1 MPPAPVA
8 VIDALNSLLEAEVNS
23 ILRFMGAGYPHMDRT
38 TAEIRRPLQEMLE
51 RRERRMDTLV
61 GLIESLGGVPNTAPP
76 GVDPEEQYL
85 AFLSL
90 KFLLPRLVHGK
101 RLILERYENAL
112 RALRAQKDVV
122 DPEVLATVE
131 AMTQDHRDGIAL
143 LEKVKV

>member
-23 ILRFMGAGYPHMDRT
+23 ILRFMGAGYPHMNRA
-38 TAEIRRPLQEMLE
+38 TAELRRPLEQMLE

-112 RALRAQKDVV
+112 RALRAQKDV
-122 DPEVLATVE
+122 DPEVLAAVE
-131 AMTQDHRDGIAL
+131 AMTQDHREGIAL
-143 LEKVKV
+143 LEKVKP